1 MYIEDIIDH
10 VVGFSSWMNKGTPPL
25 LSPYDNKLLNSF
37 SDQINRGSGLTEK
50 QAVAVERILRIYS
63 GQISAYIGTDVGPY
77 INAPK
82 YKLGKRV
89 ISQEKSVKIK
99 ETENYGKIMS
109 VMFPYDEGLVAL
121 IKDYRKHYLSKK
133 APSTIFT
140 NYSTIDWNSE
150 DRTWNFHLYEE
161 HVDWVYQ
168 NFKPLGFVFDQEIE
182 KIYKEIEIVKNS
194 MDTYVP
200 MVVYEENS
208 FKFVNIHKNIPQPT
222 STDVLEVLFQAK
234 KYGISTWDNT
244 IESALNDKS
253 INHFTRKLICEN
265 SGIDLP
271 KNGEKL
277 VKEDLLDIIQYMN
290 NLLVTIPGGSELD
303 TLKYFHNFM
312 KELGITDE
320 DMSVLFRLD
329 SSSGAICNEYVKE
342 NKLNNPISEKI
353 KIFFIS
359 GKVPKPLICS
369 GIEFDAIINLGSNSA
384 HYTQK
389 NLVKNHHCVINYTI
403 ERERWDKNY
412 AGV

>member
-10 VVGFSSWMNKGTPPL
+10 VVGFSSWMNKGSPPSFSL
-25 LSPYDNKLLNSF
+25 YDSKLLNSF
-37 SDQINRGSGLTEK
+37 LDQINRGSGLTEK
-50 QAVAVERILRIYS
+50 QALTVERILRNYS
-63 GQISAYIGTDVGPY
+63 SQISAYIGINVEPH

-89 ISQEKSVKIK
+89 INQEKSVKIK
-99 ETENYGKIMS
+99 ETENNGKIMS
-109 VMFPYDEGLVAL
+109 IVFPYDEGLVAL
-121 IKDYRKHYLSKK
+121 IKDYRKNYISKK
-133 APSTIFT
+133 LPSIVFP
-140 NYSTIDWNSE
+140 NYSSIDWDPSE
-150 DRTWNFHLYEE
+150 KSWNFCLYEE

-168 NFKPLGFVFDQEIE
+168 NFKPLGFAFDQEIE

-194 MDTYVP
+194 MDAYVP

-208 FKFVNIHKNIPQPT
+208 FKFINIHKNIPQPT

-234 KYGISTWDNT
+234 KYGISTWDDT

-253 INHFTRKLICEN
+253 INHFTRKLIREN

-312 KELGITDE
+312 KELGIADK

-353 KIFFIS
+353 KIFFVS

-369 GIEFDAIINLGSNSA
+369 GVEFDAIINLGSNSA